1 MGHETKKMS
10 NELPYP
16 PPRIWLQ
23 WHGDG
28 DSSNG
33 NPVLTDE
40 VTWNA
45 EKVWRGDVEYVRAD
59 CYARLRYAVIQHES
73 FVKSLNPNPSVGD
86 TRLHGVLD
94 ETPDVRV
101 LLPNAHDEP

>member
-28 DSSNG
+28 DPSNG
-33 NPVLTDE
+33 DPVPTAE

-59 CYARLRYAVIQHES
+59 LAD
-73 FVKSLNPNPSVGD
+73 KSKGREN
-86 TRLHGVLD
+86 
-94 ETPDVRV
+94 ET
-101 LLPNAHDEP
+101 